1 MSATSSTTTPP
12 AVVGRLLGHLARHA
26 AERPGEPAVLTSD
39 GGLDWTGL
47 DASVA
52 TATRG
57 LRAHGIGRGTAV
69 ALTTGRD
76 RHAVTALLSVWALGA
91 TAVLL
96 DERHPAAHI
105 GEVVANSGA
114 EWIVAAEL
122 TPQVLGNGV
131 PVLTTSDLFE
141 EPFEEPAADAGAD
154 AGAPAAG
161 AGAGPVRPDDVA
173 YVIHTSGSSGRPKG
187 VEVSFANLEAFLDAI
202 ETLGMPRGGNGI
214 NAVSP
219 AFDGWLWCTLL
230 YLVFGNALGIVDL
243 ARSAADGPAAA
254 IAALAPRVVC
264 LTPSLL
270 AACEAGVDSAEAIV
284 VAGEPC
290 PPDLTK
296 RHADG
301 RRILNVYGPTE
312 ATIAATWA
320 DSARG
325 DDLDTIGTAIP
336 GYTVHVLGPEG
347 RPVPDGTQGELY
359 IGGPGVAL
367 GYRNEPALT
376 ARHFVTD
383 PELGRVYGTG
393 DLVRRR
399 DDGLLEFCGRSDAQ
413 VKVRGFRVELTEIE
427 RRAVG
432 PGVAQ
437 AVAYLLPGGRT
448 IGLAVVTAEGYP
460 GDGELRDRLAASL
473 PAHQV
478 PSGIRRLEKLP
489 LTPNGKTDRAALAT
503 AHAHASASATA
514 SASADMDADGA
525 GPHPPEITDTLLGT
539 VTKVWNSVLE
549 QSVTDADA
557 DFFASGGHSLLAA
570 EMITTLRR
578 ETGVS
583 LSMRDLLGSPT
594 IRACAD
600 LVRTR
605 LAETAAA
612 S

>member
-1 MSATSSTTTPP
+1 MTPTPSTTTPP
-12 AVVGRLLGHLARHA
+12 AVISRLLDHLADHA
-26 AERPGEPAVLTSD
+26 AERPDEPAVITSD
-39 GGLDWTGL
+39 GSLTWAGL
-47 DASVA
+47 AVSVG
-52 TATRG
+52 TATEA
-57 LRAHGIGRGTAV
+57 LRTYGIGRGTAV
-69 ALTTGRD
+69 ALATGRD

-96 DERHPAAHI
+96 DERHPAAHLSSVI
-105 GEVVANSGA
+105 ANSDAG
-114 EWIVAAEL
+114 WVIAAEL
-122 TPQVLGNGV
+122 TPEVLGNGV

-141 EPFEEPAADAGAD
+141 EPGGVGGDFTAQ
-154 AGAPAAG
+154 
-161 AGAGPVRPDDVA
+161 PVSPDDVA

-187 VEVSFANLEAFLDAI
+187 VEVSFANLEAFIRAI

-243 ARSAADGPAAA
+243 GRSAADGPAAA

-270 AACEAGVDSAEAIV
+270 AVCEGGVDSAEAIV

-290 PPDLTK
+290 PPDLAQ
-296 RHADG
+296 RHGVG
-301 RRILNVYGPTE
+301 RRLLNVYGPTE
-312 ATIAATWA
+312 TTIAATWA

-325 DDLDTIGTAIP
+325 DDLTTIGTSIP
-336 GYTVHVLGPEG
+336 GYTVHLLDPEG
-347 RPVPDGTQGELY
+347 RPVPDGEQGELY

-367 GYRNEPALT
+367 GYRNEPELT

-383 PELGRVYGTG
+383 ALRGRIYGTG

-399 DDGLLEFCGRSDAQ
+399 TDGQLEFHGRVDTQ
-413 VKVRGFRVELTEIE
+413 VKVRGFRVELTEVE

-448 IGLAVVTAEGYP
+448 IGLTVVPTEGYP
-460 GDGELRDRLAASL
+460 GDEELRHLLAATL
-473 PAHQV
+473 PGHQV
-478 PSGIRRLEKLP
+478 PSGIRCLETLP
-489 LTPNGKTDRAALAT
+489 LTPNGKIDRAALAA
-503 AHAHASASATA
+503 AHSA
-514 SASADMDADGA
+514 ADGA
-525 GPHPPEITDTLLGT
+525 GHHPPELTDPLLST
-539 VTKVWNSVLE
+539 VMKVWNTVLKHP
-549 QSVTDADA
+549 VTDVDA

-570 EMITTLRR
+570 GMITALRQ

-583 LSMRDLLGSPT
+583 LSMRELLGNPT
-594 IRACAD
+594 IRACAH
-600 LVRTR
+600 LVRAR
-605 LAETAAA
+605 LGEPTAA

>member
-1 MSATSSTTTPP
+1 MTAGPSATTPP
-12 AVVGRLLGHLARHA
+12 AVISRLLGHVAAHA
-26 AERPGEPAVLTSD
+26 AERPDEPAVVTAD
-39 GGLDWTGL
+39 GGLTWAGL
-47 DASVA
+47 AASVA
-52 TATRG
+52 TATRA
-57 LRAHGIGRGTAV
+57 LRAYGIGRGTAV
-69 ALTTGRD
+69 ALATGRD
-76 RHAVTALLSVWALGA
+76 RHAVTALLSVWSLGA

-96 DERHPAAHI
+96 DERHPAAHLS
-105 GEVVANSGA
+105 GVVANSGA
-114 EWIVAAEL
+114 GWIVAAEL
-122 TPQVLGNGV
+122 TPEVLGNGV
-131 PVLTTSDLFE
+131 PVLTPSDLLA
-141 EPFEEPAADAGAD
+141 EPGDGPGVQAAR
-154 AGAPAAG
+154 
-161 AGAGPVRPDDVA
+161 PVSPDDVA

-187 VEVSFANLEAFLDAI
+187 VDVSFGNLEAFVDAI

-230 YLVFGNALGIVDL
+230 YLVFANALGIVDL

-254 IAALAPRVVC
+254 IAALSPKVVC

-270 AACEAGVDSAEAIV
+270 AACEEGVGSAEAIV

-290 PPDLTK
+290 PPDLAR
-296 RHADG
+296 RHGTG
-301 RRILNVYGPTE
+301 RRLLNVYGPTE

-325 DDLDTIGTAIP
+325 DDPATIGTPVP

-347 RPVPDGTQGELY
+347 RPVPDGEPGELY

-367 GYRNEPALT
+367 GYRNEPELT

-383 PELGRVYGTG
+383 PLRGRIYGTG

-399 DDGLLEFCGRSDAQ
+399 DDGLLEFRGRVDTQ

-427 RRAVG
+427 RHAVG

-448 IGLAVVTAEGYP
+448 IGLAVVPGEDYP
-460 GDGELRDRLAASL
+460 GDAELLARLAARL

-478 PSGIRRLEKLP
+478 PSAVRRLRTLP

-503 AHAHASASATA
+503 SHTA
-514 SASADMDADGA
+514 ADAAGKHPAQTTDA
-525 GPHPPEITDTLLGT
+525 LLDT
-539 VTKVWNSVLE
+539 VTKVWNTVLE
-549 QSVTDADA
+549 HPVTDVDA
-557 DFFASGGHSLLAA
+557 GFFASGGHSLLAA
-570 EMITTLRR
+570 GLITALRE

-583 LSMRDLLGSPT
+583 LTMRELLGNPT
-594 IRACAD
+594 VRACAE
-600 LVRTR
+600 LVRAR
-605 LAETAAA
+605 LAQPPAA

>member
-1 MSATSSTTTPP
+1 MTTTPLTNTPP
-12 AVVGRLLGHLARHA
+12 AVISRLLGHVTGHA
-26 AERPGEPAVLTSD
+26 TERPDEPAVITADGSLTWA
-39 GGLDWTGL
+39 GLAG
-47 DASVA
+47 SVG
-52 TATRG
+52 TATRA
-57 LRAHGIGRGTAV
+57 LRAHGIARGTVV
-69 ALTTGRD
+69 ALATGRD
-76 RHAVTALLSVWALGA
+76 RYAVTALLSVWALGA

-96 DERHPAAHI
+96 DERHPAAHLSGVI
-105 GEVVANSGA
+105 ANSDA
-114 EWIVAAEL
+114 EWIIAAEL
-122 TPQVLGNGV
+122 TPEVLGNGV
-131 PVLTTSDLFE
+131 PVLTTSDLL
-141 EPFEEPAADAGAD
+141 EEPAGVDGVVEPRPD
-154 AGAPAAG
+154 S
-161 AGAGPVRPDDVA
+161 PDDVA

-187 VEVSFANLEAFLDAI
+187 VDVSFGNLEAFVDAI
-202 ETLGMPRGGNGI
+202 ETLGMPRGGHGI

-243 ARSAADGPAAA
+243 ARSTADGPAAA
-254 IAALAPRVVC
+254 IAALTPRVVC

-270 AACEAGVDSAEAIV
+270 AACEGGVDSAEAIV

-290 PPDLTK
+290 PPDLAK
-296 RHADG
+296 RHGTG
-301 RRILNVYGPTE
+301 RRLLNVYGPTE

-325 DDLDTIGTAIP
+325 DDLTTIGTSIP
-336 GYTVHVLGPEG
+336 GYAVHVLDPEG
-347 RPVPDGTQGELY
+347 RPTPDGEQGELY

-367 GYRNEPALT
+367 GYRHEPELT

-383 PELGRVYGTG
+383 PLRGRIYGTG

-399 DDGLLEFCGRSDAQ
+399 TDGQLEFCGRVDTQ

-448 IGLAVVTAEGYP
+448 IGLAVVPAEGYP
-460 GDGELRDRLAASL
+460 GDGELRDLLAARL

-478 PSGIRRLEKLP
+478 PSGIRRLESLP

-503 AHAHASASATA
+503 AHAA
-514 SASADMDADGA
+514 ADGT
-525 GPHPPEITDTLLGT
+525 GHHPPEATDTLLSA
-539 VTKVWNSVLE
+539 VMKVWNTALE
-549 QSVTDADA
+549 QPVTDVDA

-570 EMITTLRR
+570 EMITALRQA
-578 ETGVS
+578 TGVS
-583 LSMRDLLGSPT
+583 LSMRELLSNPT

-600 LVRTR
+600 LVRAR
-605 LAETAAA
+605 LNEPRAA

>member
-1 MSATSSTTTPP
+1 MTATSPTTTPP
-12 AVVGRLLGHLARHA
+12 AVVARLLGHLDRHA
-26 AERPGEPAVLTSD
+26 AERPDEPAVLTSD
-39 GGLDWTGL
+39 AGLSWTEL
-47 DASVA
+47 AASVA
-52 TATRG
+52 TATRV
-57 LRAHGIGRGTAV
+57 LRVHGIERGTAV

-76 RHAVTALLSVWALGA
+76 RHAVTALMSVWALGA

-105 GEVVANSGA
+105 SEIVVNSGA
-114 EWIVAAEL
+114 EWIIAAEL
-122 TPQVLGNGV
+122 TSEVLGHGI

-141 EPFEEPAADAGAD
+141 EPGAAVDALAAD
-154 AGAPAAG
+154 
-161 AGAGPVRPDDVA
+161 AGPVRPDDVA

-187 VEVSFANLEAFLDAI
+187 VDVSFANLEAFLDAI
-202 ETLGMPRGGNGI
+202 ETLGMPSGGNGI

-243 ARSAADGPAAA
+243 ARSAADGPAGA

-296 RHADG
+296 RHGTG

-367 GYRNEPALT
+367 GYRNEPELT

-399 DDGLLEFCGRSDAQ
+399 SDGLLEFCGRNDAQ

-427 RRAVG
+427 RRAIG

-437 AVAYLLPGGRT
+437 AVAYLLPGDRT
-448 IGLAVVTAEGYP
+448 IGLTVVTAEGYP
-460 GDGELRDRLAASL
+460 GDGALRDRLAAAL

-478 PSGIRRLEKLP
+478 PSGIRCLEKLP
-489 LTPNGKTDRAALAT
+489 LTPNGKTDRSALAT
-503 AHAHASASATA
+503 AHAA
-514 SASADMDADGA
+514 ADGA
-525 GPHPPEITDTLLGT
+525 GPHPPQITDTLLGT

-557 DFFASGGHSLLAA
+557 NFFASGGHSLLAA

-583 LSMRDLLGSPT
+583 LSMRDLLGNPT
-594 IRACAD
+594 IRSCAD

-605 LAETAAA
+605 LEESAAA

>member
-1 MSATSSTTTPP
+1 MTTTSSTTTPP
-12 AVVGRLLGHLARHA
+12 AVVARLLGHLARHA

-39 GGLDWTGL
+39 ASLSWTEL
-47 DASVA
+47 AASVA
-52 TATRG
+52 TATRV
-57 LRAHGIGRGTAV
+57 LRAHGIERGTAV

-76 RHAVTALLSVWALGA
+76 RHAVTALMSVWALGA

-105 GEVVANSGA
+105 SEIVVNSGA
-114 EWIVAAEL
+114 EWIIAAEL
-122 TPQVLGNGV
+122 TSQVLGNGI

-141 EPFEEPAADAGAD
+141 EPGAADD
-154 AGAPAAG
+154 ALAAQ
-161 AGAGPVRPDDVA
+161 AEPVRPDDVA

-187 VEVSFANLEAFLDAI
+187 VDVSFANLEAFLDAI
-202 ETLGMPRGGNGI
+202 ETLGMPREGNGI

-243 ARSAADGPAAA
+243 ARSAADGPAGA

-296 RHADG
+296 RHGTG

-347 RPVPDGTQGELY
+347 QPVPDGTQGELY

-367 GYRNEPALT
+367 GYRNEPELT

-383 PELGRVYGTG
+383 PELGRIYGTG

-399 DDGLLEFCGRSDAQ
+399 SDGLLEFCGRNDAQ

-427 RRAVG
+427 RRAIG

-437 AVAYLLPGGRT
+437 AVAYLLPGDRT

-460 GDGELRDRLAASL
+460 GDGELRDRLAAVL

-478 PSGIRRLEKLP
+478 PSGIRCLEKLP

-503 AHAHASASATA
+503 AHAA
-514 SASADMDADGA
+514 ADGA
-525 GPHPPEITDTLLGT
+525 GPHPPQITDTLLGT

-583 LSMRDLLGSPT
+583 LSMRDLLGNPT
-594 IRACAD
+594 IRSCAD

-605 LAETAAA
+605 LEESAAA

>member
-1 MSATSSTTTPP
+1 MTASSSTTTPP
-12 AVVGRLLGHLARHA
+12 AVVARLLGHLDRHA
-26 AERPGEPAVLTSD
+26 AERPGEPAVLTPD
-39 GGLDWTGL
+39 AGLSWTEL
-47 DASVA
+47 AASVA
-52 TATRG
+52 TATRV
-57 LRAHGIGRGTAV
+57 LRGHGIGRGTAV

-76 RHAVTALLSVWALGA
+76 RHAVTALMSVWALGA
-91 TAVLL
+91 SAVLL

-105 GEVVANSGA
+105 SEIVVNSDA
-114 EWIVAAEL
+114 EWIIAAGL
-122 TPQVLGNGV
+122 TPEVLGHGI

-141 EPFEEPAADAGAD
+141 EPGAAVDAFAADSG
-154 AGAPAAG
+154 PAC
-161 AGAGPVRPDDVA
+161 PDDVA

-187 VEVSFANLEAFLDAI
+187 VDVSFANLEAFLDAI
-202 ETLGMPRGGNGI
+202 ETLGMPRGGSGI

-243 ARSAADGPAAA
+243 ARSAADGPAGA

-296 RHADG
+296 RHGTG

-367 GYRNEPALT
+367 GYRNEPELT

-399 DDGLLEFCGRSDAQ
+399 SDGLLEFCGRNDAQ

-437 AVAYLLPGGRT
+437 AVAYLLPSDRT
-448 IGLAVVTAEGYP
+448 IGLTVVTAEGYP
-460 GDGELRDRLAASL
+460 GDGALRDRLAAVL

-478 PSGIRRLEKLP
+478 PSGIRCLEKLP
-489 LTPNGKTDRAALAT
+489 LTPNGKTDRASLAT
-503 AHAHASASATA
+503 AHAA
-514 SASADMDADGA
+514 ADGA
-525 GPHPPEITDTLLGT
+525 RPHPPQITDTLLNT

-570 EMITTLRR
+570 EMITALRR

-583 LSMRDLLGSPT
+583 LSMRDLLGNPT
-594 IRACAD
+594 IRSCAD

-605 LAETAAA
+605 VAESAAA

>member
-1 MSATSSTTTPP
+1 MTTTSSGTTPP
-12 AVVGRLLGHLARHA
+12 VVSRLLGHLARHT
-26 AERPGEPAVLTSD
+26 AERPGEPAVLTSG
-39 GGLDWTGL
+39 GGLSWTEL
-47 DASVA
+47 AASVG
-52 TATRG
+52 TASRV
-57 LRAHGIGRGTAV
+57 LRAHGVGRGTAV
-69 ALTTGRD
+69 ALATGRD

-91 TAVLL
+91 TAVLI

-105 GEVVANSGA
+105 SDVVLNSGT

-122 TPQVLGNGV
+122 TPEVLGNGV

-141 EPFEEPAADAGAD
+141 EPGASTGVAAEPE
-154 AGAPAAG
+154 
-161 AGAGPVRPDDVA
+161 PVRPDDVA

-187 VEVSFANLEAFLDAI
+187 VDVSFANLEAFLDAI
-202 ETLGMPRGGNGI
+202 ESLGMPRGGNGI

-270 AACEAGVDSAEAIV
+270 AVCGAGVGSAEAIV
-284 VAGEPC
+284 VAGEAC
-290 PPDLTK
+290 PPDLTE
-296 RHADG
+296 RHGAG
-301 RRILNVYGPTE
+301 RRMLNVYGPTE

-325 DDLDTIGTAIP
+325 DDLATIGTAIP

-347 RPVPDGTQGELY
+347 RPVSDGAQGELY

-367 GYRNEPALT
+367 GYRNEPELT

-383 PELGRVYGTG
+383 PERGRLYGTG

-399 DDGLLEFCGRSDAQ
+399 SDGRLEFHGRDDTQ

-437 AVAYLLPGGRT
+437 AAAYLLPGSRT
-448 IGLAVVTAEGYP
+448 IALSVVAAEGYP
-460 GDGELRDRLAASL
+460 GDGELRERLAAVL

-478 PSGIRRLEKLP
+478 PSRIRCLEKLP
-489 LTPNGKTDRAALAT
+489 LTPNGKTDRAALAS
-503 AHAHASASATA
+503 AHAA
-514 SASADMDADGA
+514 ADGA
-525 GPHPPEITDTLLGT
+525 GPQAPQVADALLST
-539 VTKVWNSVLE
+539 VTEVWNSVLE
-549 QSVTDADA
+549 HPVTDADA

-570 EMITTLRR
+570 GMITALRR

-583 LSMRDLLGSPT
+583 LSMRELLGSPT
-594 IRACAD
+594 IRSCAD

-605 LAETAAA
+605 LDESTAV